1 MLEKLILNQAIADGL
16 DIIGD
21 RWTILILRSAF
32 YGVNRFDAFQA
43 ATGASRSTLTRRLNA
58 LIEHQI
64 FYKHPY
70 SRAANRFEYRF
81 TEKGL
86 GLLGPSLLAAKWESD
101 WKTADYVDISGRLF
115 HQHCGSYMQPKV
127 VCRACKQ
134 KLVFDDVAWPH
145 YSDRLD
151 HQLDEIRTYNTQHRK
166 RAPAMAEKDLGN
178 FNLASLIGDRWT
190 LLVLIA
196 SFFGIQRYDAF
207 LNRLNTPPSVLSE
220 RLKQLVANNIFDKV
234 EYQQKPPRHN
244 YVLTEKGTALF
255 PFVMTLRQW
264 VADNIS
270 KISLASP
277 LTHSRCGKS
286 LTIDI
291 VCDQCDH
298 KPWPADLEFQPEPQS
313 GYSQ

>member
-1 MLEKLILNQAIADGL
+1 MHQQLILNQAIADGL
-16 DIIGD
+16 DVIGD

-32 YGVNRFDAFQA
+32 YGVNRFDALQS

-58 LIEHQI
+58 LIEHEI

-70 SRAANRFEYRF
+70 SIAANRFEYKF

-101 WKTADYVDISGRLF
+101 WQTAGYVDITGRLF
-115 HQHCGSYMQPKV
+115 HHHCDSHMQPKV
-127 VCRACKQ
+127 VCRACKEN
-134 KLVFDDVAWPH
+134 LVFDDVAWPQL
-145 YSDRLD
+145 SE
-151 HQLDEIRTYNTQHRK
+151 QLDTQLEEIRTYNTQHRK
-166 RAPAMAEKDLGN
+166 RATAKAGSDAGN
-178 FNLASLIGDRWT
+178 SNLASLIGDRWT

-207 LNRLNTPPSVLSE
+207 LNHLNTPPSVLAE
-220 RLKQLVANNIFDKV
+220 RLKQLVANNIFDKI

-244 YVLTEKGTALF
+244 YVLTKKGTALF

-264 VADNIS
+264 VAGNLNKDSLSGPLKHS
-270 KISLASP
+270 K
-277 LTHSRCGKS
+277 CGKS
-286 LTIDI
+286 LVIDI

-298 KPWPADLEFQPEPQS
+298 KPWPADLEFQAS
-313 GYSQ
+313 N